1 MCSPGLGGQ
10 SCLVGDVLLQL
21 DPDTLLSVQPVSKI
35 NLPPD
40 EGIPGPCAPTEQGAG
55 ADADGWWN
63 VLYQGW
69 TLITPA
75 GSRINLTEAERA
87 CFLCLLHSPQR
98 ELSRDTLVSMKTSL
112 SLRTINVAICR
123 LRKKVLTVGEILPL
137 HTVHGM
143 GYVFVGNLR
152 GQSTL

>member
-1 MCSPGLGGQ
+1 M
-10 SCLVGDVLLQL
+10 QL
-21 DPDTLLSVQPVSKI
+21 DPDTLLSVQPLNKI
-35 NLPPD
+35 SLPPE
-40 EGIPGPCAPTEQGAG
+40 EGALSGPAALVGPEVG
-55 ADADGWWN
+55 ADADGWWS

-75 GSRINLTEAERA
+75 GVRINLTEAERA

-98 ELSRDTLVSMKTSL
+98 ELSRETLVSMKTTL

-123 LRKKVLTVGEILPL
+123 LRKKVLAIGEVLPL

-152 GQSTL
+152 GEPTF